1 MADQIKETKKEESKF
16 STATLYKLMAQAKTY
31 PDRIELG
38 RGDPD
43 LDTPPHIIEAFR
55 KTIMDGFAGPQPLE
69 GILPLREAIAER
81 VKRVNGIDVDPET
94 EVVVTNGGQEALFI
108 MIQTVL
114 SAGDEIITPDPNY
127 NSYRDSIRF
136 SRAERVPVQTFVE
149 DSFRADPERV
159 RAAITDKTRA
169 LLVVS
174 PNNPTGAVISPAD
187 VRELTAI
194 AEEKDLL
201 ILADDIYDRFVYD
214 DNVHLS
220 PASLP
225 GIKERTIT
233 LNAVSKMYSMCG
245 WRLGWLVGPKDLM
258 KQVAAVKAAVSGGTP
273 IVSQMGAL
281 AALTGPDDSIIA
293 QREIY
298 VKRRKLILDGLH
310 RMNLD
315 YGVPQGGQFVFV
327 DIRKT
332 GLSSLE
338 FVQRVLEE
346 CHVLTYPGGAF
357 GADFDH
363 CVRITFLQP
372 EEKLREAFARME
384 KVIKIN

>member
-1 MADQIKETKKEESKF
+1 MSVEISEQQREESKN
-16 STATLYKLMAQAKTY
+16 STATLYKLMAQAKLY

-43 LDTPPHIIEAFR
+43 LVTPPHIVEAFR
-55 KTIMDGFAGPQPLE
+55 KTIMDGFSGPQPVE

-81 VKRVNGIDVDPET
+81 VKRVNGIDVDPES

-108 MIQTVL
+108 MVQTIL

-136 SRAERVPVQTFVE
+136 SKAERISIPTYVE
-149 DSFRADPERV
+149 DNFRVDPDQV
-159 RAAITDKTRA
+159 QASITKNTRA
-169 LLVVS
+169 LLMVS
-174 PNNPTGAVISPAD
+174 PNSPTGAVISPED
-187 VRELTAI
+187 VRSLTAI
-194 AEEKDLL
+194 AEHNDLL
-201 ILADDIYDRFVYD
+201 ILADDIYDRLTYGD
-214 DNVHLS
+214 AVHLS

-225 GIKERTIT
+225 GIKDRTLT
-233 LNAVSKMYSMCG
+233 LNAVSKMYSMTG

-258 KQVAAVKAAVSGGTP
+258 KQVLAVKAAVSGGTP

-293 QREIY
+293 QRQTYIQ
-298 VKRRKLILDGLH
+298 RRKVILEGLD
-310 RMNLD
+310 RIGLN
-315 YGVPQGGQFVFV
+315 YGLPQGGQCVFV

-332 GLSSLE
+332 GLSSQE
-338 FVQRVLEE
+338 FVQKILEE
-346 CHVLTYPGGAF
+346 CHVLTYPGRSF
-357 GADFDH
+357 GTDFDH

-372 EEKLREAFARME
+372 EEKLREAFARIE
-384 KVIKIN
+384 KVIKVN

>member
-1 MADQIKETKKEESKF
+1 
-16 STATLYKLMAQAKTY
+16 
-31 PDRIELG
+31 
-38 RGDPD
+38 
-43 LDTPPHIIEAFR
+43 
-55 KTIMDGFAGPQPLE
+55 
-69 GILPLREAIAER
+69 
-81 VKRVNGIDVDPET
+81 
-94 EVVVTNGGQEALFI
+94 

-136 SRAERVPVQTFVE
+136 SRATRVPIKTYAHE
-149 DSFRADPERV
+149 NFRADPARVKEAVTER
-159 RAAITDKTRA
+159 TKA

-174 PNNPTGAVISPAD
+174 PNNPTAAVISPAD
-187 VRELTAI
+187 VRQLAAI

-201 ILADDIYDRFVYD
+201 ILADDIYDRFLYD
-214 DNVHLS
+214 DHIHLS

-225 GIKERTIT
+225 GMKDRTIT

-258 KQVAAVKAAVSGGTP
+258 KQVAAVKASVSGGTP

-293 QREIY
+293 QRQTYIE
-298 VKRRKLILDGLH
+298 RRRVILDGLD
-310 RMNLD
+310 RMGLK

-327 DIRKT
+327 DISNT

-338 FVQRVLEE
+338 FVQKVLEE

-357 GADFDH
+357 GQDFDH

-372 EEKLREAFARME
+372 IDKLREAFARME
-384 KVIKIN
+384 KVIKVN